1 MHYCT
6 LKLQNVWKITE
17 IETCEMIFT
26 YTMSPNSKSS
36 LTKNLQNWVKKVC
49 VKTRMD
55 RKGSVSWNWQY
66 FILLQ
71 PGSLETKC
79 TNSWDS
85 SFLKFKFGIEKGLI
99 FCSKYLILI
108 SKNMKHLI
116 RSIFYIIFP
125 NIARIV
131 RLFSNCKSK
140 KYVHS

>member
-1 MHYCT
+1 MSE
-6 LKLQNVWKITE
+6 KITK

-26 YTMSPNSKSS
+26 YTMSPNSKSP
-36 LTKNLQNWVKKVC
+36 LAKNLQNWVKKVC

-71 PGSLETKC
+71 PGSLETKL

-85 SFLKFKFGIEKGLI
+85 SFFKFKFSIEKGLI

-116 RSIFYIIFP
+116 RPISYIIFQ

-131 RLFSNCKSK
+131 HHDIQNLSEVSGIL
-140 KYVHS
+140 

>member
-1 MHYCT
+1 
-6 LKLQNVWKITE
+6 
-17 IETCEMIFT
+17 
-26 YTMSPNSKSS
+26 MSPNSKSS
-36 LTKNLQNWVKKVC
+36 LAKNLQNWVKKVC

-85 SFLKFKFGIEKGLI
+85 SFLKFKFNIEKGHI
-99 FCSKYLILI
+99 FCCKYLILI

-116 RSIFYIIFP
+116 RLIFYIIFP

-131 RLFSNCKSK
+131 PLTSFSPQIFILPYLRSNCLFHRMQVSK
-140 KYVHS
+140 

>member
-1 MHYCT
+1 M
-6 LKLQNVWKITE
+6 LLNELLESNFSSVISDKMSEKIIE
-17 IETCEMIFT
+17 IETCEMVFT
-26 YTMSPNSKSS
+26 YTMSPNSKAS

-85 SFLKFKFGIEKGLI
+85 SFLKFKFSIEKGLI

-108 SKNMKHLI
+108 SKNI
-116 RSIFYIIFP
+116 RYLNRPIFYIIFP
-125 NIARIV
+125 NIAHIV
-131 RLFSNCKSK
+131 R
-140 KYVHS
+140 

>member
-1 MHYCT
+1 MS
-6 LKLQNVWKITE
+6 LVRKKKITE

-26 YTMSPNSKSS
+26 YTMSPNSKNS
-36 LTKNLQNWVKKVC
+36 LAKNLQNWVKKVC

-55 RKGSVSWNWQY
+55 RKGVSWNCQY

-71 PGSLETKC
+71 SGSMETKW

-85 SFLKFKFGIEKGLI
+85 SFLKFKFSIEKGLI

-116 RSIFYIIFP
+116 RLIFYIIFP

-131 RLFSNCKSK
+131 HLNSCPDSDLRENWL
-140 KYVHS
+140 

>member
-1 MHYCT
+1 
-6 LKLQNVWKITE
+6 
-17 IETCEMIFT
+17 
-26 YTMSPNSKSS
+26 MSPNSKSS
-36 LTKNLQNWVKKVC
+36 LAKNLQNWVKKVC

-71 PGSLETKC
+71 PGSLETKW

-85 SFLKFKFGIEKGLI
+85 SFFKFKFSIEKGLI

-108 SKNMKHLI
+108 SKKMKHLI
-116 RSIFYIIFP
+116 RPIIYIIFP

-131 RLFSNCKSK
+131 YSSTKWSHWRRCSFPSRSLLSIYYYLPIQVLRK
-140 KYVHS
+140 